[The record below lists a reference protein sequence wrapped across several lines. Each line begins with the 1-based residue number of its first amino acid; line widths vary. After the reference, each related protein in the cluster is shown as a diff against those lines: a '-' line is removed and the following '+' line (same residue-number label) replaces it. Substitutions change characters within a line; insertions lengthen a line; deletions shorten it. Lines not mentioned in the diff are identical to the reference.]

1 MKVIIVENYEE
12 ASQEAAKIF
21 INQVKEKPNS
31 ILGLATGSTPVRMY
45 ELLREDHEK
54 NHTSYKDVKSYN
66 LDEYFGLDA
75 SHPQSYHYF
84 MYKNLFNGIDIKDEN
99 VHVPC
104 GQGNIQENCDEYN
117 KMLAE
122 NPIDIQL
129 LGIGS
134 NGHIGFNEPA
144 ADFAVTTHCVD
155 LTESTIEANKR
166 FFESEDD
173 VKTMQD
179 YSLMEMKMLF
189 QNKQSLWEF
198 KILWMLKVLF

>member
-1 MKVIIVENYEE
+1 MKVIIVKNYEE

-21 INQVKEKPNS
+21 INQVKENPQS

-99 VHVPC
+99 VS
-104 GQGNIQENCDEYN
+104 DEINYFN
-117 KMLAE
+117 YVEAIKEKLFSE
-122 NPIDIQL
+122 FSDIDI
-129 LGIGS
+129 
-134 NGHIGFNEPA
+134 A
-144 ADFAVTTHCVD
+144 MA
-155 LTESTIEANKR
+155 ESLIDEHLNN
-166 FFESEDD
+166 
-173 VKTMQD
+173 
-179 YSLMEMKMLF
+179 LF
-189 QNKQSLWEF
+189 WWIS
-198 KILWMLKVLF
+198 

>member
-1 MKVIIVENYEE
+1 MKVIIVKNYEE
-12 ASQEAAKIF
+12 ASQEAAEIF

-122 NPIDIQL
+122 NPVDIQL

-144 ADFAVTTHCVD
+144 DVFDPSSVRPVSSEQMPLRSKHGIAELRYGSRLLNLPRS
-155 LTESTIEANKR
+155 LTPCSQ
-166 FFESEDD
+166 S
-173 VKTMQD
+173 
-179 YSLMEMKMLF
+179 MKHT
-189 QNKQSLWEF
+189 Q
-198 KILWMLKVLF
+198 

>member
-1 MKVIIVENYEE
+1 MKVIIVKNYEE

-21 INQVKEKPNS
+21 INQVKENPQS

-99 VHVPC
+99 VS
-104 GQGNIQENCDEYN
+104 DEINYFN
-117 KMLAE
+117 YVEAIKEKLFSE
-122 NPIDIQL
+122 FSDIDI
-129 LGIGS
+129 
-134 NGHIGFNEPA
+134 A
-144 ADFAVTTHCVD
+144 MA
-155 LTESTIEANKR
+155 ESLIDEHLNN
-166 FFESEDD
+166 
-173 VKTMQD
+173 
-179 YSLMEMKMLF
+179 LF
-189 QNKQSLWEF
+189 
-198 KILWMLKVLF
+198 